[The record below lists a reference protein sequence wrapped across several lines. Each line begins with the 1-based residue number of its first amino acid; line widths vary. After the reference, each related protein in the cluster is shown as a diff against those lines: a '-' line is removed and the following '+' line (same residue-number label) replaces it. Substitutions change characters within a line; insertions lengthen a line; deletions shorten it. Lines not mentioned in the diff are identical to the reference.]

1 MNGDDG
7 YGMGEVVSLRDAIQV
22 LSRRRRSVLIT
33 FLVVVVLGAGWIATR
48 TPLYESRTE
57 LLIQPFRTAEQLT
70 LDQQLSQQTATT
82 SISVA
87 TEQRVI
93 LSEPVRDRVV
103 AALGLASDDGRLWRV
118 RTEAIRDTRIVE
130 IIAVDPDPVTAA
142 AVSQAFA
149 DAYLAQR
156 REELLSGVAQARRT
170 LDERI
175 AELEEEI
182 VALDRQ
188 LEAARAGAVA
198 PAVPEAP
205 PAAGADADGTGA
217 TEGGADGAAGQG
229 AAPAAPP
236 TATGDAGES
245 LRLERDLRF
254 AELAG
259 LVERVRAFDDDPDVL
274 TPGGAVLRTAS
285 PATTPI
291 SPRPL
296 RDGLLVVLLGLALGA
311 GLAFVRDHLDDV
323 VREDADVRRATDG
336 RPILGRI
343 PRWDLVGA
351 TDEGVTSLLEPSS
364 VAAETYRE
372 LSANVRFLTVPRRD
386 SDVPDTPEGRVRG
399 TSIVVV
405 SPSAGNGKS
414 ATAANLAVAAARAGQ
429 RVVLVDAD
437 LRRPR
442 LARRFGQPRSTGLT
456 DVLADPGA
464 VLSHLVKVGVPN
476 LRFISAGRLPPN
488 PAELLASPGMAQLD
502 GTLTEIADL
511 VIYDSPAIL
520 AVPDGLELARL
531 SDLALLV
538 ARHGI
543 STRREI
549 AATIE
554 RLEQVGVALAGTVV
568 NSIDTRSDAYYYYY
582 TYYYRSG
589 YADRER
595 TERAVPE
602 VGPFD
607 PTDAVS
613 AAEQARQEREERSAD
628 AEGRGPRR
636 RGGRRGRR
644 G

>member
-1 MNGDDG
+1 MIDDDG
-7 YGMGEVVSLRDAIQV
+7 YGSAEVVSLRDAIQI
-22 LSRRRRSVLIT
+22 LSRRRRTVLVT
-33 FLVVVVLGAGWIATR
+33 FLAVVVLGAGWILTR

-57 LLIQPFRTAEQLT
+57 LLIEPFRSAEQLT
-70 LDQQLSQQTATT
+70 LDEQLSQQTMTT
-82 SISVA
+82 TISVA

-93 LSEPVRDRVV
+93 LSEPVRARAA
-103 AALGLASDDGRLWRV
+103 AALGLAPDDARLERV

-142 AVSQAFA
+142 ALSQSFA
-149 DAYLAQR
+149 DAYLAER
-156 REELLSGVAQARRT
+156 RADVLSGVTQARRA
-170 LDERI
+170 LDDRI
-175 AELEEEI
+175 AELEGEI
-182 VALDRQ
+182 VALDREI
-188 LEAARAGAVA
+188 EAARAA
-198 PAVPEAP
+198 AVP
-205 PAAGADADGTGA
+205 T
-217 TEGGADGAAGQG
+217 
-229 AAPAAPP
+229 PAAPP
-236 TATGDAGES
+236 VEGAEGTDGTAGTAPAPAPAPSVPTVADS
-245 LRLERDLRF
+245 LRLERDLKF

-259 LVERVRAFDDDPDVL
+259 LVERVRAFDDDPDAL
-274 TPGGAVLRTAS
+274 TPGGSVLRTAS
-285 PATTPI
+285 PATEPV

-296 RDGLLVVLLGLALGA
+296 RDGLLVALLGLALGA

-323 VREDADVRRATDG
+323 VREDADVRRATGG

-399 TSIVVV
+399 TAIVVV

-429 RVVLVDAD
+429 RVVLVDGD

-442 LARRFGQPRSTGLT
+442 LARRFGQPRSTGLS

-488 PAELLASPGMAQLD
+488 PAELLASPGMAQLND
-502 GTLTEIADL
+502 ALTEIADL
-511 VIYDSPAIL
+511 VIYDTPAIL
-520 AVPDGLELARL
+520 AVPDALELARL
-531 SDLALLV
+531 ADLALLV
-538 ARHGI
+538 ARHGV

-554 RLEQVGVALAGTVV
+554 RLEQVGAPVAGAVV

-589 YADRER
+589 YAERER
-595 TERAVPE
+595 VERPVPE

-613 AAEQARQEREERSAD
+613 APELARQERAAAAAAD
-628 AEGRGPRR
+628 GRGARR
-636 RGGRRGRR
+636 RLGRRARR